1 MTYLLCRNR
10 VAGFAEWR
18 AIFASHQATHLN
30 AGLRLLWLAREG
42 TDNAFFMFEVADMAR
57 ARMFISDPDANR
69 RRSPASS
76 TANITSSKMPADTAQ
91 SPLEPA
97 THLAAEAL
105 ATDEY

>member
-57 ARMFISDPDANR
+57 ARMFISDPDAR
-69 RRSPASS
+69 KQAEIAGVIDGEYHFVEDAGGYGAISTGAS
-76 TANITSSKMPADTAQ
+76 NPFGC
-91 SPLEPA
+91 
-97 THLAAEAL
+97 
-105 ATDEY
+105 